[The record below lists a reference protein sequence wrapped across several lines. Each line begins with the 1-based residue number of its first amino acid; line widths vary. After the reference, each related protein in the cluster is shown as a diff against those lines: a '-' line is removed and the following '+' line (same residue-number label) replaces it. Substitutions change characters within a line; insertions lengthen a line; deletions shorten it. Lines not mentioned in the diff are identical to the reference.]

1 MYVNNVSEGIH
12 NLDIFKKMYSVLLIF
27 ILYLFSLFLSLSL
40 SLSIYIYIFIYIKS
54 II

>member
-12 NLDIFKKMYSVLLIF
+12 NLDNFFNIYSVLLIF
-27 ILYLFSLFLSLSL
+27 ILYLFILSLSL
-40 SLSIYIYIFIYIKS
+40 SLSLSLYIYIYIKS